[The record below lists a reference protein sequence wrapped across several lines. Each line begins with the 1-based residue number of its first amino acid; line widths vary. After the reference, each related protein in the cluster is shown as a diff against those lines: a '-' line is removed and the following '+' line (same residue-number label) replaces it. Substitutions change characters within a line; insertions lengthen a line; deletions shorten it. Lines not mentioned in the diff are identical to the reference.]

1 MYNLNKEPSEYVV
14 GYLSCLKKEKYLGII
29 IMDELTEATSEFLK
43 LLSDPFKLEIIKY
56 LKNSEKTSKEI
67 EEALSIS
74 QSYTSQQLKQ
84 LRRANIILYKRIGSI
99 KKYFIKSNNIFRVIS
114 AINSFV
120 IELHKNKFQK
130 LIDSDNI
137 EKLK

>member
-1 MYNLNKEPSEYVV
+1 MENK
-14 GYLSCLKKEKYLGII
+14 

-56 LKNSEKTSKEI
+56 LKNSGKTSKEI
-67 EEALSIS
+67 EEALNIS

-84 LRRANIILYKRIGSI
+84 LQKANLLFHKRTGNI

-114 AINSFV
+114 AINSLV
-120 IELHKNKFQK
+120 IELQKEKFQK
-130 LIDSDNI
+130 LIYSDNI